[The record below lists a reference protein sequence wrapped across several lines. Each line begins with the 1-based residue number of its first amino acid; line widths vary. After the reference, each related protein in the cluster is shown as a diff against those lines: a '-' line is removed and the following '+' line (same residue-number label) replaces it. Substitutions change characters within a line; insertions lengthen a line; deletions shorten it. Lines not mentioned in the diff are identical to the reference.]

1 MRRFDRHA
9 LTWDEHDMTCFK
21 NLVLQIFCHLQLFFF
36 SCWSFSRGSCFTQ
49 DTHFNINFMPD
60 YEDYDC
66 LRHEYFLHSFFCLL
80 HSHFFCVREMFISF
94 LIQSLLDCPT
104 HFFFFLQF
112 ILHSWVT
119 CEESDWCEK
128 LKKRDQGKFRGCRKQ
143 LRKRSEGKKTWKEMP
158 FGIKTQKIEKNKVNP
173 GIKLLSSLLLLLSL
187 HILSCLS
194 MTGVKKKQYMEKRRW
209 RTVWGFVTVKGNW
222 ETCIRNMTQDRRKRS
237 WMEDKKRLNQ
247 QPDSHPETRGEQFD
261 FLPVFSS

>member
-36 SCWSFSRGSCFTQ
+36 SCWSFSWGSCFTQ

-66 LRHEYFLHSFFCLL
+66 LRHEYFLHSFFV
-80 HSHFFCVREMFISF
+80 SFTQSFFCVREMFISF
-94 LIQSLLDCPT
+94 LIQWLLDCPT

-119 CEESDWCEK
+119 CKGNCEESDWCEK
-128 LKKRDQGKFRGCRKQ
+128 LKKRDQGKSRGCRKQ
-143 LRKRSEGKKTWKEMP
+143 LRKRSEGKK
-158 FGIKTQKIEKNKVNP
+158 
-173 GIKLLSSLLLLLSL
+173 
-187 HILSCLS
+187 H
-194 MTGVKKKQYMEKRRW
+194 EKRCPLAS
-209 RTVWGFVTVKGNW
+209 KP
-222 ETCIRNMTQDRRKRS
+222 
-237 WMEDKKRLNQ
+237 KK
-247 QPDSHPETRGEQFD
+247 
-261 FLPVFSS
+261 